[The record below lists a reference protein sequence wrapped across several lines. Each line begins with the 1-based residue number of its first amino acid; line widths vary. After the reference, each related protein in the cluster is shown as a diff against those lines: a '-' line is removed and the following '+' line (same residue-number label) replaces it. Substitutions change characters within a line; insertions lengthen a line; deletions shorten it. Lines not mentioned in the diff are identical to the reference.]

1 MLQLYNNKA
10 QGYVN
15 LYENDV
21 FSLQKVFENFKQ
33 LTELVEE
40 KRFNLVHN
48 NNVMSRNSMSF
59 VESYSQH
66 YSYE

>member
-1 MLQLYNNKA
+1 MLQLYNNKS

-40 KRFNLVHN
+40 KRFNLVYN